1 MNYIYIPILNLNL
14 KMIFKDTFTFLLLPS
29 LPMTKN
35 AFQDQILQRSE
46 KILAMKN
53 VHLVIKINE
62 PNNENTLKIVRSAVL
77 NGDKVTP
84 DLCH

>member
-35 AFQDQILQRSE
+35 VFQDQNLQRSE

-62 PNNENTLKIVRSAVL
+62 PYKEKTLKNRPQCSAEWW
-77 NGDKVTP
+77 
-84 DLCH
+84 

>member
-35 AFQDQILQRSE
+35 VFQDQNLQRSE

-62 PNNENTLKIVRSAVL
+62 PNKEKTLEIVRSAEWW
-77 NGDKVTP
+77 
-84 DLCH
+84 